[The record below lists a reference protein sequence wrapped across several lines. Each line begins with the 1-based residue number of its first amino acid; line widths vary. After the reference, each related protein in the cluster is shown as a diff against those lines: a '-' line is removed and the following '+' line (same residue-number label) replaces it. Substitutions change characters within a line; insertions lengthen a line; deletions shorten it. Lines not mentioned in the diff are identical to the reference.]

1 MDWKYIWKVIP
12 SALYSPKLESALP
25 ESWRSALHADD
36 TELLRRLEK
45 DLGFSFQHLRTAASW
60 LLDGRMWE
68 EGSVGETLRQS
79 LHALEIVPEPI
90 RNIPQ
95 SRDRIFAEAREVHA
109 LLTARPKRFAPI
121 PEPEKLP
128 TLRYED
134 KELKGRIFK
143 LCPAASERAVCCNLQ
158 VLNVAD
164 NCAMAC
170 SYCVLQTHY
179 EEPVVSLPTNLK
191 EKLAEIRLNP
201 ERRYRISTG
210 EYSDSLL
217 VGNRNNILGDLCDFA
232 RENPNAVLEFKT
244 KTANMGWML
253 ANPIPPNVCCSWSLN
268 PQLVIENEEH
278 RTASLAKR
286 LDAARAA
293 ADKGIRV
300 GFHLHPMMWYEGWE
314 QGYAELIGE
323 LIRRFDP
330 GEVLWVSLG
339 TVTLLKGF
347 VQEFRGKY
355 SHSKL
360 LQMDLE
366 ESVDGKLTYP
376 FAVREALYRNA
387 LSALAPWKDKVFQYM
402 CMEHRPMW
410 EAVMGFAYPS
420 MGEFDVI
427 FNKSVFEKIDL
438 ASV

>member
-1 MDWKYIWKVIP
+1 MGGKYICTVIP
-12 SALYSPKLESALP
+12 TEPFSPKLASALP
-25 ESWRSALHADD
+25 ESWQTALHPEDAD
-36 TELLRRLEK
+36 LLRRLESG
-45 DLGFSFQHLRTAASW
+45 LGFSFQQLRTAASW
-60 LLDGRMWE
+60 MLDARMWE
-68 EGSVGETLRQS
+68 ELSVREILSRELSAWETL
-79 LHALEIVPEPI
+79 PEQG
-90 RNIPQ
+90 RNGPQ
-95 SRDRIFAEAREVHA
+95 ARDRIFAAGREAHA
-109 LLTARPKRFAPI
+109 LLTARPKQFKPA
-121 PEPEKLP
+121 PEPERLP
-128 TLRYED
+128 TLRYEEQ
-134 KELKGRIFK
+134 ELKGRIFK

-158 VLNVAD
+158 VLNVTA

-179 EEPVVSLPTNLK
+179 EEPVVSLPSNLK
-191 EKLAEIRLNP
+191 AKLAEIRLNP

-232 RENPNAVLEFKT
+232 RAHPNAVIEFKT
-244 KTANMGWML
+244 KTANVGWML
-253 ANPIPPNVCCSWSLN
+253 LNPIPANVCCSWSLN

-278 RTASLAKR
+278 RTASLSKR

-293 ADKGIRV
+293 ADRGIRV

-314 QGYAELIGE
+314 EQYAALIGE

-347 VQEFRGKY
+347 VQDFRGKY

-366 ESVDGKLTYP
+366 ETPDGKLTYP
-376 FAVREALYRNA
+376 FDVREALYRNA
-387 LSALAPWKDKVFQYM
+387 LSALEPWKGKVFQYM

-410 EAVMGFAYPS
+410 EAVMGFAYPN
-420 MGEFDVI
+420 MGEFDAV
-427 FNKSVFEKIDL
+427 FNDSVFPKL
-438 ASV
+438 ARPPV